1 MTIKKISNFVFPTG
15 SKTLSQDAYYKAL
28 SEAGSG
34 FYPFGENSLWHG
46 GIHID
51 KNVLNKIGNDDLLRC
66 MANGEVIAYRVN
78 DVYPKIIYEDNNEV
92 EAPVEEFQK
101 VAYFSTGFTLVRHYL
116 KMPEISASTET
127 PPAITL
133 YSLYMHQLDWY
144 GYEQK
149 KNKTVDDKINYPHYW
164 QVQSGKVNEEKAGAI
179 YGSVI
184 RENGKDSKVVGLL
197 LKGSKVRLGEQKKGK
212 SGWYKITSITQ
223 GILVTKNEYKNELG
237 STSGYVWKGDIG
249 TSDTDRPTGNKA
261 EADKDYEICLEDNYK
276 VDSPEKEVKGIA
288 VYEAANDT
296 QKLTYLPIT
305 ATFEFD
311 GQENGYAKIRKIE
324 GCSIPPALV
333 AENGGADAPHKGYV
347 NIESLTSTALKPEKF
362 NEVIVLKQP
371 IAIKKGDFIG
381 YLGNNVSQSQ
391 NFDEPKVAALATMKR
406 PSDEKLPKL
415 AHIELFTCDDLPA
428 FIQKTKALANNLP
441 EYEKT
446 IILVEK
452 DAQLIQATQPTGFLH
467 KGLGIE
473 FISLTNS
480 YYVKIKPVY
489 TLNLSITPSLDTKT
503 GEIIKGDGKKYYLTQ
518 EDKKNLLERYKQ
530 EYPQLIKSDIPDE
543 VEIVN
548 DIIASS
554 TVLNKDMKTSIT
566 IRFSPE
572 NVYYW
577 IASKD
582 VFHLKGLDGQLNSTI
597 NYWNDFPLSLD
608 GLPEPKQYN
617 TVYFERTISLNS
629 QSDESFIAV
638 NDDDP
643 DTIWRYIQAG
653 NKEGIPIQGW
663 VNTKNGVQEHIKLVT
678 PWHWSGFNTVEEKSK
693 VGQLSAKI
701 VKNKMAK
708 LDLED
713 YSPAMKELHQ
723 ILVGTLRYSTQ
734 RKKTPPSFTE
744 DYLKEGLRRSWTA
757 ERIGHLL
764 VKYESEWYADEAL
777 TKWNEIDEL
786 FEEEKDEKK
795 EFMSKLLD
803 GLGID
808 KEYLRKFAFDKV
820 DEELEYIK
828 RVWQIEKK
836 KRIKPSLWW
845 KDVADKQASQST
857 NTNNDAPTLTN
868 LSKDGKAWFIHPVA
882 MVDYFVGN
890 VVFFRKGDKDEIIRE
905 INIRLAGFGG
915 NVPTDE
921 FTERTENMIKQF
933 QRDYMKVEETGV
945 VDMQVIEAIDKFQEE
960 YPIET
965 YFAQAKCKCSTY
977 DLKKV
982 EIKACGGFGLERY
995 SEQKQ
1000 KEDPVEKKRKY
1011 EYPGLHRTLFWVLRA
1026 WKFYLKH
1033 FDQRNMKIEKV
1044 ESGYRCWRDNKF
1056 HKDRQTTNH
1065 MGKALDIHM
1074 VYNNP
1079 KITTA
1084 NLCDDAREVMIEY
1097 CDAQYRWDTPN
1108 FVSLEPGNRVKK
1120 SGELAVA
1127 PTWIHFDVRS
1137 FQLVYLKD
1145 EYFAKS
1151 VEQVNGISMQT
1162 LITNKG

>member
-347 NIESLTSTALKPEKF
+347 NIESLTSTVLKPEKF

-381 YLGNNVSQSQ
+381 YLGHNVSQSQ
-391 NFDEPKVAALATMKR
+391 SFDEPKVAALATMKR

-428 FIQKTKALANNLP
+428 FIEKTKALANNLP

-452 DAQLIQATQPTGFLH
+452 DAQLIQATHPTGFLH

-518 EDKKNLLERYKQ
+518 EDKKNLLESYKQ

-608 GLPEPKQYN
+608 GVPEPKQYN
-617 TVYFERTISLNS
+617 TVYFARTISLNS

-708 LDLED
+708 LDFED

-882 MVDYFVGN
+882 MVDYFSGAGIVTYHIYQDGKIEKHIPEN
-890 VVFFRKGDKDEIIRE
+890 ILPGFERKYKYVYHDKDNNKHEVCIVDWHTTKKKKNGVRMLTAPNRKDKDILEYKENVNEGNTQKRVKYKNGDIAEYGWHSQKEGNMWRKYVALDEEIEIVRMPDE
-905 INIRLAGFGG
+905 INYVKDNIIIKYQFSNTKRRYTGPAPLAGFIGALAEVG
-915 NVPTDE
+915 FELITTGSCFYEASCFPSSEHVNGTSVDTTYIQNVDKDQK
-921 FTERTENMIKQF
+921 I
-933 QRDYMKVEETGV
+933 
-945 VDMQVIEAIDKFQEE
+945 ID
-960 YPIET
+960 
-965 YFAQAKCKCSTY
+965 AMA
-977 DLKKV
+977 
-982 EIKACGGFGLERY
+982 
-995 SEQKQ
+995 
-1000 KEDPVEKKRKY
+1000 
-1011 EYPGLHRTLFWVLRA
+1011 
-1026 WKFYLKH
+1026 
-1033 FDQRNMKIEKV
+1033 
-1044 ESGYRCWRDNKF
+1044 KF
-1056 HKDRQTTNH
+1056 HFIKRLIGINQYCKKLSNAEHHNELHDSHLHSGDFDETQ
-1065 MGKALDIHM
+1065 
-1074 VYNNP
+1074 V
-1079 KITTA
+1079 KI
-1084 NLCDDAREVMIEY
+1084 
-1097 CDAQYRWDTPN
+1097 
-1108 FVSLEPGNRVKK
+1108 
-1120 SGELAVA
+1120 
-1127 PTWIHFDVRS
+1127 
-1137 FQLVYLKD
+1137 
-1145 EYFAKS
+1145 
-1151 VEQVNGISMQT
+1151 
-1162 LITNKG
+1162 ITI

>member
-1 MTIKKISNFVFPTG
+1 MAIKKVTSFIFPVGT
-15 SKTLSQDAYYKAL
+15 KQLTQDAYYKAL
-28 SEAGSG
+28 SEADSG
-34 FYPFGENSLWHG
+34 FYPFGDNGIWHG

-51 KNVLNKIGNDDLLRC
+51 QSVLNKIGNDEKLVC

-78 DVYPKIIYEDNNEV
+78 EVYPKIVYNDNV
-92 EAPVEEFQK
+92 QVQTPYKDLQK
-101 VAYFSTGFTLVRHYL
+101 VAYFSSGFTLVRHYL
-116 KMPEISASTET
+116 QMPKVADSNET
-127 PPAITL
+127 GPALTL

-149 KNKTVDDKINYPHYW
+149 KKDYGEIKYPHYW
-164 QVQSGKVNEEKAGAI
+164 QPVSGKVNEEKAEAI

-184 RENGKDSKVVGLL
+184 RENGKDSKAVGLL

-381 YLGNNVSQSQ
+381 YLGHNVSQSQ
-391 NFDEPKVAALATMKR
+391 SFDEPKVAALATMKR

-428 FIQKTKALANNLP
+428 FIEKTKALANNLP

-467 KGLGIE
+467 KGLGVE

-518 EDKKNLLERYKQ
+518 EDKKNLLESYKQ

-617 TVYFERTISLNS
+617 TVYFARTISLNS

-734 RKKTPPSFTE
+734 RKKTPPSFTG

-795 EFMSKLLD
+795 DFISKLLD
-803 GLGID
+803 ERGID
-808 KEYLRKFAFDKV
+808 KEHQRKFAFDKV
-820 DEELEYIK
+820 DEELEHIK
-828 RVWQIEKK
+828 RVWQIEKE

-845 KDVADKQASQST
+845 KDVADKQSSQST
-857 NTNNDAPTLTN
+857 NTNNDAPALTN

-882 MVDYFVGN
+882 MVDYFSGAGIVAYHIYQDGKIEKHIPEKILPGYERKYQYVYHDKDDNEHEVCIVDWHTTKKKKNGERMLTAPNRKDEDILEYKENVNEGNTQKRVKYKNGDIAEYGWHSKKLGNIWRKYVALDEEIVMIRMVDDLNYISSDENIKIGYSFHDTQRRYTNPAVFAALIGALAENGIAFKTGGSSFEEGSCFPSANHANGACIDINYFYNTDDEKFLLAMAKFHFKEILVGN
-890 VVFFRKGDKDEIIRE
+890 PNTIDTDYVAYISHYKKLITLGGENGKDLH
-905 INIRLAGFGG
+905 NNHMHF
-915 NVPTDE
+915 
-921 FTERTENMIKQF
+921 
-933 QRDYMKVEETGV
+933 
-945 VDMQVIEAIDKFQEE
+945 DKFQ
-960 YPIET
+960 Y
-965 YFAQAKCKCSTY
+965 
-977 DLKKV
+977 
-982 EIKACGGFGLERY
+982 EIAE
-995 SEQKQ
+995 
-1000 KEDPVEKKRKY
+1000 
-1011 EYPGLHRTLFWVLRA
+1011 
-1026 WKFYLKH
+1026 
-1033 FDQRNMKIEKV
+1033 
-1044 ESGYRCWRDNKF
+1044 
-1056 HKDRQTTNH
+1056 
-1065 MGKALDIHM
+1065 
-1074 VYNNP
+1074 
-1079 KITTA
+1079 
-1084 NLCDDAREVMIEY
+1084 
-1097 CDAQYRWDTPN
+1097 
-1108 FVSLEPGNRVKK
+1108 
-1120 SGELAVA
+1120 
-1127 PTWIHFDVRS
+1127 
-1137 FQLVYLKD
+1137 VYL
-1145 EYFAKS
+1145 
-1151 VEQVNGISMQT
+1151 
-1162 LITNKG
+1162 

>member
-305 ATFEFD
+305 ATFEFN

-347 NIESLTSTALKPEKF
+347 KIESLTSTVLKPEKF

-381 YLGNNVSQSQ
+381 YLGHNVSQSQ
-391 NFDEPKVAALATMKR
+391 SFDEPKVAALATMKR
-406 PSDEKLPKL
+406 PSNEKLPKL
-415 AHIELFTCDDLPA
+415 AHIELFTCDDLLA
-428 FIQKTKALANNLP
+428 FIEKTKALANNLP

-518 EDKKNLLERYKQ
+518 EDKKNLLESYKQ

-608 GLPEPKQYN
+608 GVPEPKQYN
-617 TVYFERTISLNS
+617 TVYFARTISLNS

-638 NDDDP
+638 NDDAP

-708 LDLED
+708 LDFED

-723 ILVGTLRYSTQ
+723 ILVGTLRYSNQ

-882 MVDYFVGN
+882 MVDYFSG
-890 VVFFRKGDKDEIIRE
+890 
-905 INIRLAGFGG
+905 AGI
-915 NVPTDE
+915 V
-921 FTERTENMIKQF
+921 
-933 QRDYMKVEETGV
+933 
-945 VDMQVIEAIDKFQEE
+945 
-960 YPIET
+960 T
-965 YFAQAKCKCSTY
+965 YHIYQ
-977 DLKKV
+977 D
-982 EIKACGGFGLERY
+982 G
-995 SEQKQ
+995 
-1000 KEDPVEKKRKY
+1000 
-1011 EYPGLHRTLFWVLRA
+1011 
-1026 WKFYLKH
+1026 
-1033 FDQRNMKIEKV
+1033 KIEKHIPENILPGFERKNKYVYHDKNKKIHELGIFTVHVTKAMARGNIPQAQNV
-1044 ESGYRCWRDNKF
+1044 ELINVKEFENGYISSDGSVKAKF
-1056 HKDRQTTNH
+1056 ATFNSDHHRWY
-1065 MGKALDIHM
+1065 I
-1074 VYNNP
+1074 NP
-1079 KITTA
+1079 SCFA
-1084 NLCDDAREVMIEY
+1084 GLLGAM
-1097 CDAQYRWDTPN
+1097 
-1108 FVSLEPGNRVKK
+1108 LELN
-1120 SGELAVA
+1120 A
-1127 PTWIHFDVRS
+1127 D
-1137 FQLVYLKD
+1137 YLGFNGFSTHD
-1145 EYFAKS
+1145 AKS
-1151 VEQVNGISMQT
+1151 VESKSHINGIAGDLRYISEKRNGEPMLLSYSTFDFVEQEKFNTALYKFGWARTSLMYSEYFTYKKQSNT
-1162 LITNKG
+1162 LLKYTKHMKKDPPNGYRHHHHLHICGFDFNLIINVED